1 MKRLLVS
8 LLAVA
13 TGAASLAF
21 AASTAWAAEFSGNV
35 TYATDYR
42 FRGIS
47 QGDRSQAIQ
56 GGFDLELENGFY
68 VGTWA
73 SNVAAWS
80 GGTIETDYYGGFGGE
95 FSEGVA
101 YDIGVLYYGYPED
114 DASPDLDYVEIYGSV
129 SIEDFTIGAA
139 FSPDYFAGTGDFW
152 YLYGDYSY
160 GLVENVSL
168 DLHLGWNIFDGKSG
182 GEAFGIGNA
191 GDPDSSYID
200 YSVGLGTSGLGLDWG
215 IALVGT
221 NLSESECFGGSAT
234 CDTTVVV
241 SVSKSL

>member
-8 LLAVA
+8 LLALA
-13 TGAASLAF
+13 AGAAS
-21 AASTAWAAEFSGNV
+21 AAEFSGNV

-56 GGFDLELENGFY
+56 GGFDIELENGLYF
-68 VGTWA
+68 GTWA

-80 GGTIETDYYGGFGGE
+80 GGTIETDYYGGFTGDI
-95 FSEGVA
+95 SDSVS
-101 YDIGVLYYGYPED
+101 YNIGVLYYGYPED
-114 DASPDLDYVEIYGSV
+114 DASPDLDYVEVYGSV
-129 SIEDFTIGAA
+129 SVQDLTVGAA
-139 FSPDYFAGTGDFW
+139 FSGDYFAGTGDFW
-152 YLYGDYSY
+152 YLYGDYSL

-168 DLHLGWNIFDGKSG
+168 DLHFGWNIFDGKSG
-182 GEAFGIGNA
+182 GAAFGIGDV
-191 GDPDSSYID
+191 GDPESSYID
-200 YSVGLGTSGLGLDWG
+200 YSVGLGTSGMGLDWG
-215 IALVGT
+215 IALIGT
-221 NLSESECFGGSAT
+221 NLSKSECFDGFSG